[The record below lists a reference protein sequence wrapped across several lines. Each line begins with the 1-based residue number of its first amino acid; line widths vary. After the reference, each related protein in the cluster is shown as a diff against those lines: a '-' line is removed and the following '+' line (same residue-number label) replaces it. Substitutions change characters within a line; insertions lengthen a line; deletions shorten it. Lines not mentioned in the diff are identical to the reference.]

1 MQRPTY
7 IHLYNFHHITGSPP
21 SSGTLF
27 PHGNSKKGR
36 PHIRTAPSVIQE
48 AGQGTTDP
56 AIHYKGKIASGMV
69 PAALEATLKPRNLR
83 QVKNAQSAVRRVQR
97 YTQDDLFNLV
107 ELAHD
112 IKDFVHHLFLVPELG
127 VVLAHRAILQEMRAV
142 LSITGTKPQL
152 LSYDTTYNLGDFYV
166 SPILFRH
173 TLFEEAPVIPA
184 AFLLHEKRTQFAHEI
199 LMTFICREVPE
210 VKANPW

>member
-1 MQRPTY
+1 M
-7 IHLYNFHHITGSPP
+7 
-21 SSGTLF
+21 
-27 PHGNSKKGR
+27 
-36 PHIRTAPSVIQE
+36 
-48 AGQGTTDP
+48 
-56 AIHYKGKIASGMV
+56 
-69 PAALEATLKPRNLR
+69 
-83 QVKNAQSAVRRVQR
+83 RRVHC

-107 ELAHD
+107 ELAYD
-112 IKDFVHHLFLVPELG
+112 LKDFVHHLFLVPELG

-184 AFLLHEKRTQFAHEI
+184 CCFSAA
-199 LMTFICREVPE
+199 READPVNLFSTLIGCT
-210 VKANPW
+210 VFCL